1 MLTALDIQNK
11 EFSKGVRGY
20 KEEEVDEFLDE
31 IITDYQALVTK
42 NEELAMQLEEANM
55 KLKDFK
61 STEGSVITTLES
73 AKALMNEIAQSA
85 EKRAE
90 VLVKNA
96 ELDAELK
103 VRQAND
109 DLTQLKAEAARLRT
123 RVDSY
128 KVRLRAILENE
139 LANIDH
145 VELDVFGQD

>member
-31 IITDYQALVTK
+31 IITDYQALVTR
-42 NEELAMQLEEANM
+42 NEELAMELEEANT

-145 VELDVFGQD
+145 IELDVFGQD

>member
-1 MLTALDIQNK
+1 MLTPLDIQNK

-31 IITDYQALVTK
+31 IISDFQVLLTR
-42 NEELAMQLEEANM
+42 NEQLTSELEASRN
-55 KLKDFK
+55 KLQEFK

-103 VRQAND
+103 VRQAKE
-109 DLTQLKAEAARLRT
+109 DLAQLKAEETMLRS
-123 RVDSY
+123 RVDSFRT
-128 KVRLRAILENE
+128 RLKAILES
-139 LANIDH
+139 
-145 VELDVFGQD
+145 ELDQVNSLENNIFNK

>member
-109 DLTQLKAEAARLRT
+109 DLTQLKAETARLRT
-123 RVDSY
+123 RVDGY

-145 VELDVFGQD
+145 IELDVFGQD

>member
-1 MLTALDIQNK
+1 MLTPLDIQNK

-20 KEEEVDEFLDE
+20 KEEEVDEFLDQV
-31 IITDYQALVTK
+31 ITDFQTLLSENVKLRAD
-42 NEELAMQLEEANM
+42 LEEAN
-55 KLKDFK
+55 KKVQDIK

-103 VRQAND
+103 IRQAKEN
-109 DLTQLKAEAARLRT
+109 LSQLQAEETKLRT
-123 RVDSY
+123 RVSSY
-128 KVRLRAILENE
+128 KTRLKSLLDSE
-139 LANIDH
+139 LSHLDTI
-145 VELDVFGQD
+145 EQDVFND

>member
-1 MLTALDIQNK
+1 MLTPLDIQNK

-31 IITDYQALVTK
+31 IISDFQVLLSRNEQLTAELEASK
-42 NEELAMQLEEANM
+42 N
-55 KLKDFK
+55 KLQEFK

-103 VRQAND
+103 VRQAKEN
-109 DLTQLKAEAARLRT
+109 LAQLHAEETQLRS
-123 RVDSY
+123 RVNSY
-128 KVRLRAILENE
+128 KTRMKAILES
-139 LANIDH
+139 
-145 VELDVFGQD
+145 ELDKINVIDDDVFNI

>member
-1 MLTALDIQNK
+1 MLTPLDIQNK

-31 IITDYQALVTK
+31 IICDFQVLLTR
-42 NEELAMQLEEANM
+42 NEQLTSELEASRN
-55 KLKDFK
+55 KLQEFK

-103 VRQAND
+103 VRQAKE
-109 DLTQLKAEAARLRT
+109 DLAQLKAEETMLRS

-128 KVRLRAILENE
+128 RTRIKAILES
-139 LANIDH
+139 
-145 VELDVFGQD
+145 ELDQINTLESNIFNK

>member
-1 MLTALDIQNK
+1 MLTPLDIQNK
-11 EFSKGVRGY
+11 EFAKGVRGY

-31 IITDYQALVTK
+31 IISDFQVLLTR
-42 NEELAMQLEEANM
+42 NEQLTSELEASRN
-55 KLKDFK
+55 KLQEFK

-103 VRQAND
+103 VRQAKE
-109 DLTQLKAEAARLRT
+109 DLAQLKAEETMLRS
-123 RVDSY
+123 RVDSFRT
-128 KVRLRAILENE
+128 RLKAILES
-139 LANIDH
+139 
-145 VELDVFGQD
+145 ELDQVNSLENNIFNK

>member
-31 IITDYQALVTK
+31 IISDYQTLIAK
-42 NEELAMQLEEANM
+42 NEELEFELQDAQNR
-55 KLKDFK
+55 LKDVK

-90 VLVKNA
+90 VLVRNA

-103 VRQAND
+103 IRQA
-109 DLTQLKAEAARLRT
+109 TESISQLKTEESKLRERVENYKLRL
-123 RVDSY
+123 
-128 KVRLRAILENE
+128 KAMLQNE
-139 LANIDH
+139 LAQVDGID
-145 VELDVFGQD
+145 LDVFGDR

>member
-1 MLTALDIQNK
+1 MLTPLDIQNK

-20 KEEEVDEFLDE
+20 KEEEVDEFLDQ
-31 IITDYQALVTK
+31 IITDFQTLLSENVK
-42 NEELAMQLEEANM
+42 LRSDLEDAN
-55 KLKDFK
+55 KKVQDIK

-103 VRQAND
+103 VRQAKEN
-109 DLTQLKAEAARLRT
+109 LAQLKSEETLLRT
-123 RVDSY
+123 RVSSY
-128 KVRLRAILENE
+128 KTRLKALLDSELTHLDTLEQ
-139 LANIDH
+139 
-145 VELDVFGQD
+145 DVFND

>member
-1 MLTALDIQNK
+1 MLTPLDIQNK

-31 IITDYQALVTK
+31 IICDFQVLLTR
-42 NEELAMQLEEANM
+42 NEQLTSELEASRN
-55 KLKDFK
+55 KLQEFK

-103 VRQAND
+103 VRQAKE
-109 DLTQLKAEAARLRT
+109 DLAQLKAEETMLRS

-128 KVRLRAILENE
+128 RTRIKAILES
-139 LANIDH
+139 
-145 VELDVFGQD
+145 ELDQINALESNIFNK

>member
-1 MLTALDIQNK
+1 MLTPLDIQNK

-31 IITDYQALVTK
+31 IISDFQVLLTR
-42 NEELAMQLEEANM
+42 NEQLTSELEASRN
-55 KLKDFK
+55 KLQEFK

-103 VRQAND
+103 VRQAKEE
-109 DLTQLKAEAARLRT
+109 LAQLKAEETMLRS
-123 RVDSY
+123 RVDSFRT
-128 KVRLRAILENE
+128 RLKAILES
-139 LANIDH
+139 
-145 VELDVFGQD
+145 ELDQVNSLENNIFNK